1 MKFDLGKEGLE
12 TVLLPWQ
19 VELMRWIWSVDG
31 EVDSR
36 AAYIRLRG
44 SSTPMSRAT
53 AINFLN
59 MMADEGFLEYREAT
73 AKGGR
78 KRLYRPSPEAQ
89 DEEAFRRALADR
101 LVDKARM
108 ELAGDAQPRPWGS
121 GCEKIRLLN

>member
-1 MKFDLGKEGLE
+1 MKFDLEKEGLE

-19 VELMRWIWSVDG
+19 VELMRWIWRIDG

-36 AAYIRLRG
+36 AAHIHLRG
-44 SSTPMSRAT
+44 SSTPMSRAA

-78 KRLYRPSPEAQ
+78 KRLYRTSPEAP
-89 DEEAFRRALADR
+89 DEETFRRVLADR
-101 LVDKARM
+101 LIDKART
-108 ELAGDAQPRPWGS
+108 ELARAAQLCPDLRVKKVS
-121 GCEKIRLLN
+121 

>member
-19 VELMRWIWSVDG
+19 VELMRCIWRADG

-36 AAYIRLRG
+36 AAYIHLRG
-44 SSTPMSRAT
+44 SSKPMSRAA

-59 MMADEGFLEYREAT
+59 MMAEEGFLEYREVT

-78 KRLYRPSPEAQ
+78 KRLYRPSPEAP
-89 DEEAFRRALADR
+89 DEETFGRALAGR
-101 LVDKARM
+101 IIDKART
-108 ELAGDAQPRPWGS
+108 ELARAAQPCPDLRV
-121 GCEKIRLLN
+121 KK